1 MYAILGATGK
11 VGGAAVRD
19 LRRRGLTVRAIVRD
33 AMRATH
39 LAESGCE
46 IVVAD
51 VHDADGLQAA
61 LAGASEVLVICPM
74 NPKAED
80 APAEHARMIGAI
92 GIALEHV
99 KPHSIVAISDYGAHH
114 RTGTGVTLTFHL
126 LEQRLRSIPVPCT
139 FLRSAE
145 HMQNWSRF
153 LESAAQTGVL
163 PIFYRP
169 NTKFL
174 PLVSAP
180 DVGIVAADL
189 LASPNQKREGTQ
201 IVHVEGPRRY
211 SVDEVRETIEAV
223 VGRPVEGREL
233 TPESWVSAL
242 IQGGLSESYAQ
253 LVAGMYE
260 AHNAGRID
268 IEPEFSEV
276 RRGGTSLTEAF
287 AALLLEH
294 K

>member
-1 MYAILGATGK
+1 
-11 VGGAAVRD
+11 
-19 LRRRGLTVRAIVRD
+19 
-33 AMRATH
+33 
-39 LAESGCE
+39 
-46 IVVAD
+46 
-51 VHDADGLQAA
+51 
-61 LAGASEVLVICPM
+61 VLVICPM
-74 NPKAED
+74 NPGAED

-92 GIALEHV
+92 GSALEQV

-153 LESAAQTGVL
+153 LKSAAKTGVL

-169 NTKFL
+169 NTKVL

-189 LASPNQKREGTQ
+189 LASPNRKREGAQ
-201 IVHVEGPRRY
+201 VVHMEGPRRY

-233 TPESWVSAL
+233 APERWVSAL
-242 IQGGLSESYAQ
+242 IRGGLSESYAQ

-268 IEPEFSEV
+268 IESEFSEV
-276 RRGGTSLTEAF
+276 RRGSTSLADAF
-287 AALLLEH
+287 AALLLER